1 VLVPQ
6 DAVDLVRKRTVQVSA
21 KLAER
26 LGETVPARVLREVP
40 RASDRLP
47 SLALSQAGGGDI
59 ALDPTNAAAAKTLQ
73 THFEFEVELL
83 AARPL
88 GAGGRVYVR
97 FDHESETIGEQVW
110 RLLQQLFL
118 QRFATL

>member
-1 VLVPQ
+1 VS
-6 DAVDLVRKRTVQVSA
+6 VQ
-21 KLAER
+21 LAER
-26 LGETVPARVLREVP
+26 LGETLPARVVREVP

-47 SLALSQAGGGDI
+47 SLALSQGGGGDV
-59 ALDPTNAAAAKTLQ
+59 ALDPANSGAPKALQ

-83 AARPL
+83 SVRPL

-97 FDHESETIGEQVW
+97 FDHPPETVAEQGW

-118 QRFATL
+118 QRFSNL